1 MRALI
6 VDGDQDL
13 LDIMTYALRREGY
26 EVVAA
31 ATGPQALDRL
41 RDDHPDIVVLDL
53 KLPGID
59 GFEVCRRIRLESEV
73 PIIIVSSSH
82 EEQDVLRA
90 LQLGADDYVTKPFS
104 LKQLAARM
112 ETVMRR
118 CRRASHDRAARNVR
132 AGDLELNRET
142 YEATRDGE
150 PVQLTPLE
158 FRILYLLAMNEG
170 QVIPYAR
177 LVDYAWGFEGGDAS
191 LLKTHICHIRQKLG
205 LPLDGPGAIR
215 SLATVGYSLVK
226 QRGRAGVAAR
236 GPAPAPR
243 RCAGRAADRRLTR
256 QPRSAHASPADA
268 APSLTEAPGPP
279 SPASEWQERR
289 PGRLGGA
296 SLCSLERL
304 E

>member
-1 MRALI
+1 MIGGSMRALI

-31 ATGPQALDRL
+31 TTGPQGLDRL

-53 KLPGID
+53 KLPAA
-59 GFEVCRRIRLESEV
+59 RR
-73 PIIIVSSSH
+73 
-82 EEQDVLRA
+82 LRG
-90 LQLGADDYVTKPFS
+90 LPPDPPGVRGADHHGLVEPRG
-104 LKQLAARM
+104 AG
-112 ETVMRR
+112 
-118 CRRASHDRAARNVR
+118 RAARAPAGRRRLRHQAVQLEAARR
-132 AGDLELNRET
+132 AHGDGAAPVPADPPTTAQRARCGP
-142 YEATRDGE
+142 ATSSSTGRRTRRRAAAS
-150 PVQLTPLE
+150 PSQLTPLE

-226 QRGRAGVAAR
+226 QRGRVRCTAH
-236 GPAPAPR
+236 GPV
-243 RCAGRAADRRLTR
+243 
-256 QPRSAHASPADA
+256 
-268 APSLTEAPGPP
+268 
-279 SPASEWQERR
+279 RR
-289 PGRLGGA
+289 PTTVRDEQPIA
-296 SLCSLERL
+296 V
-304 E
+304 